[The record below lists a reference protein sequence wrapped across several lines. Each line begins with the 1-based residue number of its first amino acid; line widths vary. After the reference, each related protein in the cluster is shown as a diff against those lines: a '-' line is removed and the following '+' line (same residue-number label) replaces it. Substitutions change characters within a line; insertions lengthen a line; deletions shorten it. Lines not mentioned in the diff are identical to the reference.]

1 MQTLFT
7 LTVLLGTLAQGP
19 RALEPVPPEDVP
31 PPLLLPEG
39 SVIPVSLIT
48 EISTEHVEVGDG
60 VYARTIIPMTVD
72 NQIVI
77 PVGTYV
83 TGRIVNAERP
93 GRVSG
98 KAEMTISFQTLIYE
112 TGVTVPIYGSLG
124 GVGGTAD
131 REGEASV
138 EGDSTKG
145 EDVTVV
151 AGRSGTGAGIG
162 AIADRSARGI
172 LLGAGVGAAVGV
184 TEILLSRGEDLVL
197 PPGTLIEIVL
207 DRPLER

>member
-1 MQTLFT
+1 MQTLTT
-7 LTVLLGTLAQGP
+7 LALLLGILAQGP
-19 RALEPVPPEDVP
+19 RSLEPVPPENVP
-31 PPLLLPEG
+31 PPLVLPEG

-48 EISTEHVEVGDG
+48 EISSEHAEAGDG

-77 PVGTYV
+77 PVGTFV
-83 TGRIVNAERP
+83 RGRIVNAERP

-98 KAEMTISFQTLIYE
+98 KAELTINFQTLVFENGITLPLYA
-112 TGVTVPIYGSLG
+112 SLG
-124 GVGGTAD
+124 GVGGRAERT
-131 REGEASV
+131 GEASV
-138 EGDSTKG
+138 EGDSTQG

-151 AGRSGTGAGIG
+151 AGRSGAGAGIG
-162 AIADRSARGI
+162 AIADRSVRGV
-172 LLGAGVGAAVGV
+172 LLGAGVGAAVGI
-184 TEILLSRGEDLVL
+184 TEVLLTRGEDVVF